1 MEFIAEDP
9 ELLMIFT
16 LLAMIAAYA
25 DELLMS
31 ANGFFNAT
39 TFTCM

>member
-1 MEFIAEDP
+1 
-9 ELLMIFT
+9 MIFT